1 MLVFSFGE
9 SQPAASGRADGEGDD
24 VAGSKDGIPEPNLK
38 GDVPRDV
45 KRLQPLKRGGDNALY
60 VVLRVDDL
68 LMRHGIHL
76 PSAPLRRGFFC
87 GCSPKMFFIKV
98 MLTNNDFYHNSTL
111 ANGGNPTGRGGPAA
125 RMDGVRSVGPE
136 P

>member
-76 PSAPLRRGFFC
+76 PSAPLRRGFFY
-87 GCSPKMFFIKV
+87 SSINQIRIFL
-98 MLTNNDFYHNSTL
+98 LTSYSKKNKKIL
-111 ANGGNPTGRGGPAA
+111 PTEK
-125 RMDGVRSVGPE
+125 S
-136 P
+136 